1 MNGYSDIQLFNLF
14 ITINLSIMKNII
26 VKIFSL
32 SIICLFT
39 LSVQA
44 QNAKSS
50 NKKIA
55 TEEFTVAGVCGMCE
69 KRIEKA
75 ALVPGVMSAAWDQDA
90 QSLKVMYKRK
100 KVDLKDI
107 KTAVAAIGHDT
118 DTVKGDDEAYAELP
132 GCCKF
137 RDGVE
142 SH

>member
-1 MNGYSDIQLFNLF
+1 
-14 ITINLSIMKNII
+14 MKNLII
-26 VKIFSL
+26 RIFSL

-39 LSVQA
+39 FSAQA
-44 QNAKSS
+44 QNAKSG

-55 TEEFTVAGVCGMCE
+55 TEEFAVSGVCGMCE

-75 ALVPGVMSAAWDQDA
+75 ALVPGVMSAAWDQEA

-107 KTAVAAIGHDT
+107 KAAVAAAGHDT
-118 DTVKGDDEAYAELP
+118 DTVKADDEAYAELP

-137 RDGVE
+137 RDGVKP
-142 SH
+142 H